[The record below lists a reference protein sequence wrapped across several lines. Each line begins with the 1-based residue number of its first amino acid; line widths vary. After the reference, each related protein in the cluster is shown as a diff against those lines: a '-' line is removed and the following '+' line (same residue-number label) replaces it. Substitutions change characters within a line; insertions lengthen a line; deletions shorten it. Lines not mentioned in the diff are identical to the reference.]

1 MIEVE
6 AWKPSD
12 GIVLEPNAEIAAKE
26 QQRCVALTAGPG
38 SGKSELLAQR
48 ADFLL
53 TTGVCRYPKRILAI
67 AFKVDASNNLKER
80 VRRRCGAAYAGRF
93 DSYTFHGLAKRII
106 ERFRPVLAGDDA
118 LNPGFKVV
126 AKGKAH
132 PVQTE
137 FKELIPLAIK
147 ILDAYPAAINA
158 VRQTYSDVFLDEFQD
173 CTDEQ
178 YELVTRLFKGSG
190 RRVTAVGDVK
200 QKIMGWAGA
209 LEGIFAEFVDDFE
222 AEHLNIYRNFRSLP
236 HLLKLQNEIIKV
248 LDPDSEMPA
257 HLLAG
262 EGGEVHVLPYADCEE
277 EASDL
282 AERISHWVNVEG
294 IAPAKIA
301 ILTRIQP
308 EAYCM
313 RLTAELDAWGISYRN
328 ENKAQDIS
336 TEPIAQVIVD
346 YLLCIYGLREPK
358 AWTRLTRR
366 IIPVED
372 DAEGKLKTNW
382 SRYIKEARKSASADM
397 ATKTFA
403 QRWTLLEEFLAMAGP
418 TQLAGLSHDYES
430 REHLRQL
437 IEDVKKYID
446 EALAKEPDLLKALAQ
461 LSDDQSIRILTVHKS
476 KGLEFDTVVLLGV
489 EDQAYFG
496 KDHHEV
502 QCTFFVGV
510 SRAERR
516 LVVTTA
522 RRRENLGQVNY
533 WKLPRTAQAEFLGYV
548 NLWRTHSN

>member
-6 AWKPSD
+6 AWKPSN

-80 VRRRCGAAYAGRF
+80 VRRRCGATYAGRF

-118 LNPGFKVV
+118 LNSGFKVV
-126 AKGKAH
+126 VKGKAH

-137 FKELIPLAIK
+137 FKELVPLAIK

-262 EGGEVHVLPYADCEE
+262 EGGEVHVLSYADCEE

-294 IAPAKIA
+294 IAPSKIA

-430 REHLRQL
+430 REHLREL
-437 IEDVKKYID
+437 IEEVKKYID